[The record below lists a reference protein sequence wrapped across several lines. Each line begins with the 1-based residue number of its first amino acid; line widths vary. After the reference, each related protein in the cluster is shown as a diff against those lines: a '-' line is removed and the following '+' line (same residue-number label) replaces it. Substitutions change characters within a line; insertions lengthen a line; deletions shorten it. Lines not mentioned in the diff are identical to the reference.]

1 MGFSSQGRAI
11 ACIGERTRR
20 IRNSSLADS
29 RLPIR
34 RLLGR
39 WHATQLHNTFGSAM
53 PWVNRMLHGYK
64 VVIDPAEEALASSSA
79 VRSAP
84 ERANV
89 DARPG
94 QRAPGAR
101 DMTSPRA

>member
-1 MGFSSQGRAI
+1 
-11 ACIGERTRR
+11 
-20 IRNSSLADS
+20 
-29 RLPIR
+29 
-34 RLLGR
+34 
-39 WHATQLHNTFGSAM
+39 M

-84 ERANV
+84 KWADV

-94 QRAPGAR
+94 NARGRARHDLSTRMIAACHAQGDAALA
-101 DMTSPRA
+101 MTAGCGTQGRV

>member
-1 MGFSSQGRAI
+1 
-11 ACIGERTRR
+11 
-20 IRNSSLADS
+20 
-29 RLPIR
+29 
-34 RLLGR
+34 
-39 WHATQLHNTFGSAM
+39 M

-84 ERANV
+84 EWADV

-94 QRAPGAR
+94 NARGRARHDRSTRVISACHAQGDAALA
-101 DMTSPRA
+101 MTAGCGTQGRV